1 MTSTPGLDPALRP
14 DAEGAHSRA
23 AALPGPDDSTWSG
36 RRAAREA
43 ERAFRRTS
51 PSSVVEAFPLRV
63 MAQDRNQ
70 VIRYMNA
77 PAKQE
82 MGALVASLGLS
93 ADDLIGLPVEILSR
107 TPGYVDADPRR
118 HELPYTFEVDNGQDL
133 LEVTVSAIVED
144 GERVGALTTW
154 QSIED
159 RKTTARVIA
168 DVAADNQAVDLLLR
182 SLEGARTPVDAAMC
196 AIESLRSSLRF
207 DLGAFWVLADDGTT
221 IVQADETGVPDE
233 TWRTATA
240 DHRFR
245 IGHGPVGQAWAARDL
260 VVVDD
265 LAQAECPRSAAAA
278 VAGYRSAV
286 CLPVI
291 VAADVVGV
299 IEVVS
304 REVREIRNQRR
315 ATLRNLA
322 QLVSHAISRMLS
334 EQAAAETAKDTAT
347 VADLLSSLVGVS
359 TSEEAAAVALS
370 VVRTHLGFDY
380 GTCWTLVAG
389 TDRMRF
395 LLDSGTAHPEFVRA
409 THEQL
414 FAEGEGLVGAAW
426 RRRDVVALDD
436 ASVDRAVARRAAA
449 EAAGIRSGVAFPV
462 TVDGEVR
469 GVMDFAAAGAVALTE
484 ARLETLRTISRL
496 LSQTFSRLALEERE
510 RSVSRRLQN
519 DVEEILAVVR
529 AAAEGDL
536 TQRLEVSSD
545 GSIRIMGDGLDEF
558 FGRLRASLSEIAGT
572 AHSLGSAGMELESV
586 SSLLIEN
593 ATSTSDQVEHLSLAA
608 SDVALNVESVAGAA
622 DQLRASIAEIATSAS
637 TAAGVANQAVAVAGQ
652 ANDSVMMLNE
662 SSAEIGKVIRTITS
676 IADQTNLLALNATIE
691 AARAGDAGKGF
702 AVVANEVKE
711 LAKETAGATQ
721 EISRRIAAIQ
731 ESTLV
736 AMDAITEIADVIT
749 RINSHQEAI
758 SSAVEEQTATTTAIA
773 YNVSAAATGA
783 LSISEGL
790 RTVGLAADS
799 TRTCALDSER
809 AAGGLVSM
817 STEMQR
823 MLRQFRF

>member
-1 MTSTPGLDPALRP
+1 MTSTQGTDPTTSHL
-14 DAEGAHSRA
+14 A
-23 AALPGPDDSTWSG
+23 APRSVPAPAPRQTEATWAG

-43 ERAFRRTS
+43 ERAFRRAA
-51 PSSVVEAFPLRV
+51 PAAVVEAFPLRV

-82 MGALVASLGLS
+82 MGALVAPLGLG
-93 ADDLIGLPVEILSR
+93 ADDLIGLPVEILAR
-107 TPGYVDADPRR
+107 TPGYVDADPAR
-118 HELPYTFEVDNGQDL
+118 HDLPYTFEVDNGQDV
-133 LEVTVSAIVED
+133 LEVTVSAILED

-159 RKTTARVIA
+159 RKAKARVIA
-168 DVAADNQAVDLLLR
+168 DVAADNQAVDLVLR
-182 SLEGARTPVDAAMC
+182 SLDTARTPVDAAMC
-196 AIESLRSSLRF
+196 AVEALRSSLGF
-207 DLGAFWVLADDGTT
+207 ELGAFWVLDADGVSV
-221 IVQADETGVPDE
+221 VQADESGAPEE
-233 TWRTATA
+233 TWRAA
-240 DHRFR
+240 SRDQRFR
-245 IGHGPVGQAWAARDL
+245 IGMGPVGRAWAEREL
-260 VVVDD
+260 VAVDD
-265 LAQAECPRSAAAA
+265 LASAECPRSAVAAS
-278 VAGYRSAV
+278 AGYRSSI
-286 CLPVI
+286 CLPVLI
-291 VAADVVGV
+291 GSEVVGV
-299 IEVVS
+299 IEMVS
-304 REVREIRNQRR
+304 RDQREIRNQRR
-315 ATLRNLA
+315 ATMRNLA

-334 EQAAAETAKDTAT
+334 EQTALEASKDTAT
-347 VADLLSSLVGVS
+347 VADLLSSLVGVT

-370 VVRTHLGFDY
+370 VVRSHLGFAY
-380 GTCWTLVAG
+380 GACWSLDRSQ
-389 TDRMRF
+389 DRMRF
-395 LLDSGTAHPEFVRA
+395 LLDSGTAGQEFVRA
-409 THEQL
+409 THEHA

-426 RRRDVVALDD
+426 QRRDVVVLEDLVDDGALP
-436 ASVDRAVARRAAA
+436 RRSAAA
-449 EAAGIRSGVAFPV
+449 AAGVLSGVAFPV
-462 TVDGEVR
+462 VVDGAVT
-469 GVMDFAAAGAVALTE
+469 GVMDFAATEVVHLTE
-484 ARLETLRTISRL
+484 ARVETLRTISRL

-510 RSVSRRLQN
+510 RQATRRLQN
-519 DVEEILAVVR
+519 DVDEILAVVR

-536 TQRLEVSSD
+536 TQRLDLSSD
-545 GSIRIMGDGLDEF
+545 GSIRTMSDGLAEF
-558 FGRLRASLSEIAGT
+558 FGRLRTSLSEIAGT

-593 ATSTSDQVEHLSLAA
+593 ATSTSDQVEHLTLAA
-608 SDVALNVESVAGAA
+608 ADVALNVESVASAA

-637 TAAGVANQAVAVAGQ
+637 TAAGVANQAVVVAGQ
-652 ANDSVMMLNE
+652 ANDSVMLLNE

-702 AVVANEVKE
+702 AVVANEVKD

-749 RINSHQEAI
+749 RINSHQESI
-758 SSAVEEQTATTTAIA
+758 SSSVEEQTATTTAIA
-773 YNVSAAATGA
+773 YNVSAAAAGA
-783 LSISEGL
+783 LAISEGI
-790 RTVGLAADS
+790 RTVGLTADS

-823 MLRQFRF
+823 LLRQFRF